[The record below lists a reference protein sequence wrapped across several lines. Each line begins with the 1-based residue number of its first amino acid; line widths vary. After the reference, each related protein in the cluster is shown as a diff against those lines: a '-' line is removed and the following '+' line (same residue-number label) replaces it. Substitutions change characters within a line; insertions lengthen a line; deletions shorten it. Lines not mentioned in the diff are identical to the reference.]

1 MIIGHIRF
9 VPSRHPPFL
18 YCFINKDIYW
28 LRLYLEGC
36 IKHLMLNPTVT
47 DSDDLEQKQ
56 QFSRTEQQK
65 KKQIMLPIVIVI
77 VII

>member
-28 LRLYLEGC
+28 LRLYLD
-36 IKHLMLNPTVT
+36 KTFDANPTVT
-47 DSDDLEQKQ
+47 DSDDLEKSSS
-56 QFSRTEQQK
+56 FLALSSKNRNK
-65 KKQIMLPIVIVI
+65 
-77 VII
+77 

>member
-28 LRLYLEGC
+28 LRLYLD
-36 IKHLMLNPTVT
+36 KTFDANPTVT

-56 QFSRTEQQK
+56 QFSRTEKQK
-65 KKQIMLPIVIVI
+65 RNK
-77 VII
+77 

>member
-1 MIIGHIRF
+1 MVIGHIRF
-9 VPSRHPPFL
+9 PSRYLPLLF
-18 YCFINKDIYW
+18 CFINKDIYW
-28 LRLYLEGC
+28 LRLYLD
-36 IKHLMLNPTVT
+36 KTFDANPTVT

-77 VII
+77 VI

>member
-1 MIIGHIRF
+1 MVISHIRF
-9 VPSRHPPFL
+9 VSSRYLPLL

-77 VII
+77 VI